1 MYPHQVLMEENN
13 LTKETLSP
21 EAKEYLKDFNH
32 FHRGVS
38 LKESR
43 AIKKGKEFTLSES
56 EANKLN
62 RFSKSVALQIYE
74 DLQVV
79 EQAKKAEEEKQ
90 RKIEEDAK
98 ELARQQAEEDA
109 RIKAENDAKKAAEE
123 EAVLE
128 NERLEEERLQAL
140 QREAEKAAEEEKLK
154 EEELNQPPPQPV
166 KQEKEGT
173 GLFDYFF

>member
-43 AIKKGKEFTLSES
+43 AIKKGKEFTLSEN

-123 EAVLE
+123 EAILE
-128 NERLEEERLQAL
+128 NERLQAL